1 MKNNKIFVSGLV
13 FALTAAMAFPAAAQ
27 DSIEEA
33 EAVAADYQKKIEE
46 AKSAIDEL
54 QSQKTELL
62 GDIDDLEGQLVTTIS
77 GIKAV
82 NSDLEELE
90 GNIVVTGIKLD
101 AAIEDKRV
109 QHDAMKARIQYIY
122 EKGGEVGWA
131 TVFLEN
137 GDISSWLNSE
147 EFTQSI
153 YAYDRDQLEKYAEA
167 VSNVEK
173 LQAEQNEQKS
183 QLEAKKHSLAEGE
196 AKLEKL
202 LEEAQGTFDDCEDR
216 IADAEK
222 KADSYQKLLDQ
233 QNAAISEMVA
243 AQQAAA
249 AEAAAAAAAAAQ
261 QAAYEQAAAYQYTA
275 AEQEYINQTAQTLA
289 DQTGYDLE
297 TATQAAQAAYVSG
310 NSNYNL
316 TGNGGSSR
324 AQELLAYAEQFLGN
338 PYVYGGNSLTNGVDC
353 SGFVQQV
360 YGAFGIP
367 TSRTSWDIE
376 HDGVEVAYS
385 DVQIGDVIC
394 YDGHVGIYAG
404 NGQIINAVDEN
415 TGIAMTNADYS
426 EIRTIRRYINE

>member
-1 MKNNKIFVSGLV
+1 MKRNKLFILGLTLV
-13 FALTAAMAFPAAAQ
+13 LAAGMTVPAAAEET
-27 DSIEEA
+27 IEEA
-33 EAVAADYQKKIEE
+33 QAVAADYQKKIEE
-46 AKSAIDEL
+46 AKSAIDDL
-54 QSQKTELL
+54 QSQKNDLM

-77 GIKAV
+77 GINAV
-82 NSDLEELE
+82 NADLEDLE
-90 GNIVVTGIKLD
+90 GSIVVTGIKLE
-101 AAIEDKRV
+101 AAQEDKQI

-137 GDISSWLNSE
+137 GDLSSWLNSE
-147 EFTQSI
+147 EFTQNI
-153 YAYDRDQLEKYAEA
+153 YAYDREQLERYAEA
-167 VSNVEK
+167 VSNVEQ

-183 QLEAKKHSLAEGE
+183 QLEAKKHSLSEGE

-202 LEEAQGTFDDCEDR
+202 LEEAQGTYEDCEDR
-216 IADAEK
+216 LAEAEK
-222 KADSYQKLLDQ
+222 KAESYQKLLDQ

-249 AEAAAAAAAAAQ
+249 EAAAAAAAQ
-261 QAAYEQAAAYQYTA
+261 QAAYEAAMAYQYTA
-275 AEQEYINQTAQTLA
+275 AEQEYINQTAQALA

-310 NSNYNL
+310 NSNYDL
-316 TGNGGSSR
+316 TGTSGSST
-324 AQELLAYAEQFLGN
+324 AQSLLSYAEQFLGN
-338 PYVYGGNSLTNGVDC
+338 PYVYGGNSLTDGVDC

-360 YGAFGIP
+360 YGAFGIT

-376 HDGVEVAYS
+376 HDGTEVAYS

-415 TGIAMTNADYS
+415 TGIAITNADYS
-426 EIRTIRRYINE
+426 PIRTIRRYINE